1 MAVEELL
8 VYQKTI
14 DFFVWERPVIRHLA
28 KVHRYSLGVQIETRT
43 LELLERII
51 EANYVREGK
60 AERIERCLV
69 SLEVLKALVRAGH
82 EARNDGGISA
92 KHYETASVR
101 LLEIGR
107 LLSAWRKRFAEPI
120 HTGARLTPNIAS
132 GG

>member
-28 KVHRYSLGVQIETRT
+28 KVHKYSLGIQIETRT

-51 EANYVREGK
+51 EANYARKVK

-69 SLEVLKALVRAGH
+69 SLEVLKALFRAGH
-82 EARNDGGISA
+82 EAKNDGGIPT
-92 KHYETASVR
+92 KQYEAASVR

-107 LLSAWRKRFAEPI
+107 LLGAWRKKFAEPVSA
-120 HTGARLTPNIAS
+120 GAALALETAS